1 MLRCNFQDAKYSD
14 QGRAL
19 AANRTS
25 AIRLHCGAGNLLKK
39 APVTHTLQPMTNSDN
54 SPQYG
59 IRVKLPTDDPFIELI
74 GKDWQTT
81 HWFDSPTQRDLS
93 LREMAREHEFSRR
106 GDKPTL
112 IFEPVN
118 RSTDN

>member
-1 MLRCNFQDAKYSD
+1 MLRCSFLYAEYSD
-14 QGRAL
+14 RARSL
-19 AANRTS
+19 ATNRTRS
-25 AIRLHCGAGNLLKK
+25 NRLHRVAENLLKK

-54 SPQYG
+54 NPQYG
-59 IRVKLPTDDPFIELI
+59 IRVKLPADDPFMELI
-74 GKDWQTT
+74 GQDWQTT
-81 HWFDSPTQRDLS
+81 HWFDSQTERDLS
-93 LREMAREHEFSRR
+93 LSDMAREHEYSRR